1 MPHNAVSA
9 WSVWRLTLPGHFSAA
24 LAPPGSLSASWSV
37 WRRLIPP
44 SATAPNPS
52 EEEGNIPAQEVPGSP
67 MQQDLH
73 VSRSMLNEA
82 VSPSLSAQLGS
93 SPRSQ
98 SSHMSVDPAPFQ
110 LDEQVASV
118 PELYDLDGEPLA
130 AWGLLIN
137 RRLKAFICLACQA
150 VVLPSHIQGHLSQQH
165 KGFKARID
173 MQVIDQAVATE
184 GICEDWPAIPAAMP
198 LQFQGLSLLTGYECP
213 VCTVI
218 HPGFKSLQN
227 HARQSHSVT
236 LPSNGRYQ
244 ICDCQQLSK
253 HPAARSWFPVH
264 RYAPPPVTS
273 FSPYLSTLR
282 EQLDIPAVIP
292 FSEVDHRQVN
302 PWQATTRWGEW
313 VATQDP
319 ALLMQLVEYPK
330 PNSDLANLG
339 PIVQRFLNRV
349 YNFIPVAGELCCQIL
364 NTETPTS
371 DYNHTPFNQH
381 QVHDS
386 FKAYSRVAVQLIAF
400 IIRASSHPTYRCG
413 WHEGI
418 SDLMQAFANDIQDE
432 DVNAAEPVDFDDL
445 GLPSA

>member
-1 MPHNAVSA
+1 MAVCSYCQITYTNAQSRHQRECPKFIFPIHQYPHTKQGPTTMVERDGTDRIICRCVDSEGIVCAGTFKNHRAL
-9 WSVWRLTLPGHFSAA
+9 WDHFKNF
-24 LAPPGSLSASWSV
+24 PTRTW
-37 WRRLIPP
+37 LIPP

-73 VSRSMLNEA
+73 VSCSMLNEA

-110 LDEQVASV
+110 LNEQVAPV

-130 AWGLLIN
+130 AWGFLIN
-137 RRLKAFICLACQA
+137 RRLKALICLACQA

-165 KGFKARID
+165 KWFKARID

-184 GICEDWPAIPAAMP
+184 GICEDWPAIPAATP

-236 LPSNGRYQ
+236 LPSSNGRYQ

-282 EQLDIPAVIP
+282 EQLDIPN
-292 FSEVDHRQVN
+292 SMK
-302 PWQATTRWGEW
+302 
-313 VATQDP
+313 P
-319 ALLMQLVEYPK
+319 ALCPIMLALTWSSGGLFHFVTEPSTVPLRASGDLFRGHQGL
-330 PNSDLANLG
+330 SDDIG
-339 PIVQRFLNRV
+339 
-349 YNFIPVAGELCCQIL
+349 Y
-364 NTETPTS
+364 
-371 DYNHTPFNQH
+371 
-381 QVHDS
+381 
-386 FKAYSRVAVQLIAF
+386 VAVRCDSTKIAWP
-400 IIRASSHPTYRCG
+400 SPG
-413 WHEGI
+413 P
-418 SDLMQAFANDIQDE
+418 QVAFSI
-432 DVNAAEPVDFDDL
+432 L
-445 GLPSA
+445 

>member
-1 MPHNAVSA
+1 MALCSYCKATYDKSPSHHQ
-9 WSVWRLTLPGHFSAA
+9 RECPMFTFPIHQYPLTKQGPTTDVERDKENRIICRCVDSEGTVCAGTFKNQRVLWDHLKNFPTHT
-24 LAPPGSLSASWSV
+24 W
-37 WRRLIPP
+37 LIPP
-44 SATAPNPS
+44 SATGPNPS

-184 GICEDWPAIPAAMP
+184 GICEDWPAIPAATP

-236 LPSNGRYQ
+236 LPSNGCYQ

-349 YNFIPVAGELCCQIL
+349 YNF
-364 NTETPTS
+364 
-371 DYNHTPFNQH
+371 
-381 QVHDS
+381 
-386 FKAYSRVAVQLIAF
+386 R
-400 IIRASSHPTYRCG
+400 
-413 WHEGI
+413 
-418 SDLMQAFANDIQDE
+418 
-432 DVNAAEPVDFDDL
+432 
-445 GLPSA
+445 

>member
-1 MPHNAVSA
+1 
-9 WSVWRLTLPGHFSAA
+9 
-24 LAPPGSLSASWSV
+24 
-37 WRRLIPP
+37 
-44 SATAPNPS
+44 
-52 EEEGNIPAQEVPGSP
+52 
-67 MQQDLH
+67 
-73 VSRSMLNEA
+73 
-82 VSPSLSAQLGS
+82 
-93 SPRSQ
+93 
-98 SSHMSVDPAPFQ
+98 
-110 LDEQVASV
+110 
-118 PELYDLDGEPLA
+118 
-130 AWGLLIN
+130 
-137 RRLKAFICLACQA
+137 
-150 VVLPSHIQGHLSQQH
+150 
-165 KGFKARID
+165 
-173 MQVIDQAVATE
+173 MQVIDHAVATE
-184 GICEDWPAIPAAMP
+184 DICEDWPAIPAATP

-330 PNSDLANLG
+330 PDSDLANLG

-364 NTETPTS
+364 NTETPTRYICIDRVLYRVLTMS
-371 DYNHTPFNQH
+371 LAITTTHRSTSIKCTTHSRLTAVLLFNLSLSSS
-381 QVHDS
+381 VPPPIRPTS
-386 FKAYSRVAVQLIAF
+386 VGGM
-400 IIRASSHPTYRCG
+400 RASVT
-413 WHEGI
+413 
-418 SDLMQAFANDIQDE
+418 
-432 DVNAAEPVDFDDL
+432 
-445 GLPSA
+445 